1 MLSKLRTIWD
11 RPNMRNIIIL
21 TSFLFLSRG
30 LGFVRISLIST
41 HFDELYSDLLLA
53 STKIPETITSLLIM
67 GTITSSLLP
76 ITSRISKK
84 GDIET
89 STYINLMTFIIIGI
103 LTVVTIFSFIF
114 TPELLRF
121 TTNDQYT
128 ALLDP
133 NGLFPQYVLTT
144 RILLLGPIFFAIQ
157 AIFGVFLNVKNT
169 FLVFSW
175 AGAIYNLGT
184 ILGIIIGVRNG
195 YLETA
200 TGMMIGAGITSLLFV
215 WEARRFGYKP
225 VFHNLKISYER
236 FAPDIKKTWAVF
248 LPRIFIINGAILAN
262 ILINSVG
269 KNGQITA
276 FDIGL
281 SIQGIFFSLM
291 TSIGTV
297 IFPDLAK
304 SFNFEDRGFFWKKLR
319 KYIKYV
325 FWLGLG
331 ATIATIVFAPLV
343 VWAFA
348 LFGKPQPNGDYIVL
362 IARVC
367 TLSLIFQSIQEV
379 LNKYFYIKEHIWIP
393 VIISVTGL
401 VSQVVFI
408 YSSIGLGLDAGIAV
422 SGGLGVAN
430 MIVCGVSFLYIY
442 RDKKTEALQHQ

>member
-1 MLSKLRTIWD
+1 
-11 RPNMRNIIIL
+11 MRNIIIL

-30 LGFVRISLIST
+30 LGFVRIGLINT
-41 HFDELYSDLLLA
+41 RFDELYSDLLLA

-84 GDIET
+84 EDKET
-89 STYINLMTFIIIGI
+89 STYINLMMLMIVGVLTF
-103 LTVVTIFSFIF
+103 VTIFCLIF

-121 TTNDQYT
+121 TTNEAYT

-133 NGLFPQYVLTT
+133 NGLFPQYILTT
-144 RILLLGPIFFAIQ
+144 RILLIGPMFFAIQ

-195 YLETA
+195 YIETA
-200 TGMMIGAGITSLLFV
+200 TGMMIGAGLTSLLFI
-215 WEARRFGYKP
+215 WEARRFGYKL
-225 VFHNLKISYER
+225 FLNDLKNNYNR
-236 FAPDIKKTWAVF
+236 FATEISKTWAVF

-304 SFNFEDRGFFWKKLR
+304 SFNFDDRGFFWKKLR
-319 KYIKYV
+319 IYIIYV

-331 ATIATIVFAPLV
+331 ATITTIVFAPLV
-343 VWAFA
+343 VYAFK
-348 LFGKPQPNGDYIVL
+348 LFGRPQANGDYIIL

-367 TLSLIFQSIQEV
+367 TLGLIFQSIQEV
-379 LNKYFYIKEHIWIP
+379 LNKYFYIKERIWIP

-401 VSQVVFI
+401 VSQIVFI
-408 YSSIGLGLDAGIAV
+408 YSSILLGLDAGIAV

-430 MIVCGVSFLYIY
+430 MIVCTVSFFYIY
-442 RDKKTEALQHQ
+442 RDKKMESLQHV